1 LVGSVAALALTRSSA
16 AAPQGSVGLTLGGAV
31 EHAVPGPVEGAFHVG
46 GRADLLLGRGRGYDM
61 ALGPYL
67 DVASSSFRD
76 VDIGAGAEWL
86 IPLRDDLPVVV
97 SGGAFARNGEG
108 RSWAPGL
115 ESTVF
120 FGSRSYNFHSWYGLA
135 AGLFVQAR
143 WIPSP
148 AGTVDVLFGLQ
159 LDAELLAVPAM
170 LLWGLLK

>member
-1 LVGSVAALALTRSSA
+1 MLALTRNAA

-31 EHAVPGPVEGAFHVG
+31 ENVVPGPAEGAFHVG
-46 GRADLLLGRGRGYDM
+46 GRADLLLGRSRGYDM
-61 ALGPYL
+61 AIGPYV
-67 DVASSSFRD
+67 DAASSSFRN

-108 RSWAPGL
+108 RGWGPGL

-135 AGLFVQAR
+135 AGLFVQGR
-143 WIPSP
+143 WIPSF

-159 LDAELLAVPAM
+159 LDVEILAMPAM